1 MNFEKLK
8 KSEFW
13 KNENNLLELKNHK
26 NEKKTKISLF
36 YTSTPKLMII
46 GYTVLE
52 IWHMT
57 DVIVVFQF
65 GQFFAL
71 LPPQQPKKWKFQI
84 NNNTWRYH
92 PFTQLYQ
99 NSWLYAILFLRY
111 GAWQLYRYNCY
122 FSFWVIFCPLTPLP
136 TQKMKISKKWKK
148 HQDIMILHKCTKA
161 HDDTLCCSWDMVRDG
176 CNCCCFFL
184 LWAMFCPFATLTA
197 QKMKFQKI
205 KKYLEI
211 LSFYT
216 IAPKIMI
223 TSYTV
228 PEIWHKTDV
237 IVIFHLGPSFALLPS
252 PTPH

>member
-26 NEKKTKISLF
+26 NEKKTKISSF
-36 YTSTPKLMII
+36 YTSEPKLMII

-84 NNNTWRYH
+84 NTTILGDIILLHNCTKTHDYM
-92 PFTQLYQ
+92 LYC
-99 NSWLYAILFLRY
+99 SWDMVHDSCTDII
-111 GAWQLYRYNCY
+111 
-122 FSFWVIFCPLTPLP
+122 VIFHFGLFFALWPPYLP
-136 TQKMKISKKWKK
+136 KKWKYKKNEKK

-176 CNCCCFFL
+176 CNCFFFPTL
-184 LWAMFCPFATLTA
+184 GNVLPFCHLNSPKNENFKKLKNTWRFYHFTQLHQKLWLQAILFL
-197 QKMKFQKI
+197 
-205 KKYLEI
+205 KYG
-211 LSFYT
+211 T
-216 IAPKIMI
+216 RQM
-223 TSYTV
+223 
-228 PEIWHKTDV
+228 
-237 IVIFHLGPSFALLPS
+237 
-252 PTPH
+252 